1 MKKEIFYMGD
11 NNGTYYFTLE
21 DGNMVGSDITKA
33 QLNVFLVYAKRLGF
47 NVGKL

>member
-11 NNGTYYFTLE
+11 NNGAHYFTLE
-21 DGNMVGSDITKA
+21 DGNVVGSDITNA

-47 NVGKL
+47 KVGKL